1 MSTPPTDSGHASRII
16 GLWLLTIC
24 SMVFAMIVLGGF
36 TRLTESGLS
45 MTDWRPVTG
54 WLPPL
59 SDVAWQAQ
67 FDGYRTSPEYLI
79 INKGMSLSEFKQ
91 IFWLEY
97 LHRLWGRIIGLAFA
111 LPFAVFVYKRWVN
124 KALMVRLAVLF
135 TLGGL
140 QGVIGWW
147 MVKSGLVDQ
156 PDVSQYRLATHLL
169 MAFLI
174 IALGLW
180 FALDLLDAPREDAPA
195 HVRRLSSITVVVVF
209 VTVFSGALVAGLN
222 AGMVYNTFPLMLGE
236 IFPSESFQLS

>member
-1 MSTPPTDSGHASRII
+1 
-16 GLWLLTIC
+16 
-24 SMVFAMIVLGGF
+24 
-36 TRLTESGLS
+36 
-45 MTDWRPVTG
+45 
-54 WLPPL
+54 
-59 SDVAWQAQ
+59 
-67 FDGYRTSPEYLI
+67 
-79 INKGMSLSEFKQ
+79 MSLSEFKE

-180 FALDLLDAPREDAPA
+180 FALDLLDPPREDAPA
-195 HVRRLSSITVVVVF
+195 HVRRLSLITVVVVF
-209 VTVFSGALVAGLN
+209 VAVREL
-222 AGMVYNTFPLMLGE
+222 
-236 IFPSESFQLS
+236 